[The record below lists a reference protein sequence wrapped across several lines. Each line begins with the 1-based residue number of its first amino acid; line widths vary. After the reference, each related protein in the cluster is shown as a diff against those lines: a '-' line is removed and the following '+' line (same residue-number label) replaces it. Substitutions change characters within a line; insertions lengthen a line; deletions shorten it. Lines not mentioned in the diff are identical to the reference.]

1 MSSNAAMALKLN
13 NYLLV
18 DDKIDAVFTHKMLA
32 IKNR

>member
-1 MSSNAAMALKLN
+1 MSSNAAMGFELN

-18 DDKIDAVFTHKMLA
+18 DDKIDTVFTNKMLA